1 MPAAEFSIAFSEKT
15 KPKRNKDIPLP
26 FLTSEERTCAASR
39 NQILAWFSSSI
50 CCFCPSVVHWARCPA
65 LKETKVAKAQLCF
78 HPQPL
83 TARTSCQDPATAEMR
98 CWRSVTLTLVSS
110 FYWFLGSD
118 WVNSHFLHQGSSAM
132 AIPHFASWEFSLSVS
147 RILMTWM
154 STFCSLTEVVKE
166 PPGKKTLQRE
176 EPSCTK
182 RNVLFQEIS
191 IHAVLVLQPGT
202 SLQCKGT
209 PWPTDSEGTRLN
221 PAGSA
226 GKLTFTCKEN
236 LEAVT
241 TAEGSTSGTRE
252 VSRPSSGW
260 DQTGHSTNQTGTAL
274 NQHNFCKGEG
284 KRHWFL
290 NHQNWAEQFSWGKS
304 IENTRSMQRNTRTMS
319 AEKLNI
325 KINGSQSSSRS
336 ALFLLP
342 E

>member
-65 LKETKVAKAQLCF
+65 LKETKVAEAQLCF

-98 CWRSVTLTLVSS
+98 CWRSVTLTPISS

-166 PPGKKTLQRE
+166 PPGKKHSREKNPPAQRE
-176 EPSCTK
+176 MFYFKRSPSMLC
-182 RNVLFQEIS
+182 LCSSQEHHCS
-191 IHAVLVLQPGT
+191 ARALPDLQTVKAHDWTQQAQQGNWHLPARRTWRLWQQQKAAHQVPEKSPDPAVAEIRQDTAPI
-202 SLQCKGT
+202 
-209 PWPTDSEGTRLN
+209 RL
-221 PAGSA
+221 
-226 GKLTFTCKEN
+226 E
-236 LEAVT
+236 
-241 TAEGSTSGTRE
+241 
-252 VSRPSSGW
+252 
-260 DQTGHSTNQTGTAL
+260 QHSTNTTFVRRGKEAL
-274 NQHNFCKGEG
+274 ISEPSKLSRTVQLG
-284 KRHWFL
+284 KKHW
-290 NHQNWAEQFSWGKS
+290 EY
-304 IENTRSMQRNTRTMS
+304 
-319 AEKLNI
+319 
-325 KINGSQSSSRS
+325 
-336 ALFLLP
+336 
-342 E
+342 